1 MSDPKP
7 KLGRNILGLSAVS
20 FFTDVSTEMIYPLLP
35 VFLASVLGA
44 NASFIGAIEG
54 VAETT
59 ASLLKLVSGW
69 WSDKVGSRK
78 RLVVI
83 GYGIASVV
91 RPFTAMA
98 GTARQ
103 VLFIRLTD
111 RIGKGIRT
119 SPRDALLA
127 DSAPATARGRAFGFH
142 AAADNAGAV
151 VGPLLAFLFLKLQ
164 GVGSFESSKRLLPHD
179 EQALRNVF
187 WLSAVPALIA
197 MIVLIIVVRD
207 VPHRDAGEKAAPA
220 SVTDIGGGLTKRF
233 WAYLVVILL
242 FTLGNSTD
250 AFLLLRA
257 NQLGVPIALAPILW
271 ALLNFVKSATGTYG
285 GGLSDRLG
293 RKPLIVGRMAPVL
306 RGLLRVRMGNRRVAG
321 VGSVRGLRDF
331 LWGDRGNREG
341 SRRRHRAS
349 HSPRVGI
356 RLVQSRDRAGRPP
369 RVSHLRR
376 NLGPTR
382 RTKRLCVRRHARAR
396 GGAAHGI
403 RRSVSYRARRS
414 DLVSGKRI
422 TLSSSWSGKVRTS
435 PTAPSPRRKYETHTW
450 RRSSFCC
457 AARGTRCLCR
467 SREPYGRSER
477 ASTTRRASLRLPPRM
492 KRGPRCRK
500 SRGWW
505 RWRWTM
511 SPRGST

>member
-1 MSDPKP
+1 
-7 KLGRNILGLSAVS
+7 VS

-69 WSDKVGSRK
+69 WSDKVSSRK

-98 GTARQ
+98 RGATQ

-127 DSAPATARGRAFGFH
+127 DSAVATARGRAFGFH

-151 VGPLLAFLFLKLQ
+151 LGPLLAFLLLRLQ
-164 GVGSFESSKRLLPHD
+164 GVRSFESSKHLLPHD

-197 MIVLIIVVRD
+197 MVVLIIVVRD
-207 VPHRDAGEKAAPA
+207 VPKRGGDAGEKEAAG
-220 SVTDIGGGLTKRF
+220 SVGDIGGGLTKRF

-285 GGLSDRLG
+285 GGLSDTLG
-293 RKPLIVGRMAPVL
+293 RKPLIVAGWLLYSAVYFAFGWATAAWQAWVL
-306 RGLLRVRMGNRRVAG
+306 FAVYGIFYGATEGTEKALVADI
-321 VGSVRGLRDF
+321 V
-331 LWGDRGNREG
+331 
-341 SRRRHRAS
+341 
-349 HSPRVGI
+349 PR
-356 RLVQSRDRAGRPP
+356 
-369 RVSHLRR
+369 
-376 NLGPTR
+376 TR
-382 RTKRLCVRRHARAR
+382 RGSAFGWYNLAIGLGALPASLIFGAIWDRR
-396 GGAAHGI
+396 G
-403 RRSVSYRARRS
+403 
-414 DLVSGKRI
+414 
-422 TLSSSWSGKVRTS
+422 
-435 PTAPSPRRKYETHTW
+435 APSAFVFGATLALVAALLMAFVAP
-450 RRSSFCC
+450 S
-457 AARGTRCLCR
+457 AAR
-467 SREPYGRSER
+467 E
-477 ASTTRRASLRLPPRM
+477 A
-492 KRGPRCRK
+492 K
-500 SRGWW
+500 
-505 RWRWTM
+505 
-511 SPRGST
+511 